1 LCQISVHFKLATS
14 KNGQEISI
22 GQDFKAMLMEGQGP
36 TKAFSCGLEYG
47 LQTKGKWGPWCSQF
61 PEEKQCFVAET
72 SGQVL

>member
-1 LCQISVHFKLATS
+1 
-14 KNGQEISI
+14 
-22 GQDFKAMLMEGQGP
+22 MEGQGSA
-36 TKAFSCGLEYG
+36 KAFSCGLAYG